1 MKLLPLENEE
11 RRFKMKRL
19 IALISTVVLGITLL
33 TSCARKPGEVKIGY
47 QKTGIYQHFFTAI
60 EKGFFKAEGV
70 EVEPVVFASANLMA
84 EALIAGRIDG
94 TATSAFPVIFSIE
107 QNNPNQF
114 KIYIVNIITETAFPD
129 YILVKKDSKINSLSE
144 LKGKKIGT
152 YPGSTILTYTKIIL
166 EHFMDPDDDITIVQL
181 KPALQL
187 QALETGQVDAI
198 FVLEP
203 IASVGIVRDI
213 ARALEEAPLA
223 KYVMK
228 PLPGSGSTFSPKF
241 LENYPKAAEKVK
253 RAMYRALDFLNDSKN
268 TREVRNILAKWTEME
283 PGVIERLRPLKYCK
297 LEDIDRE
304 AIQNLADLLF
314 EGGALEKEIDTSN
327 LYYAE

>member
-1 MKLLPLENEE
+1 
-11 RRFKMKRL
+11 MKRL
-19 IALISTVVLGITLL
+19 ITIIITVVIGIIFL
-33 TSCARKPGEVKIGY
+33 TSCARKPDKVKIGY
-47 QKTGIYQHFFTAI
+47 QKTQIYQHFFTAI

-70 EVEPVVFASANLMA
+70 EVEPVEFASANLMA

-166 EHFMDPDDDITIVQL
+166 KHFMDPDDDITIVQL

-203 IASVGIVRDI
+203 ISSVGIVRGI
-213 ARALEEAPLA
+213 ARVLEEAPLA

-228 PLPGSGSTFSPKF
+228 SLPGSGSTFSPKF
-241 LENYPKAAEKVK
+241 LQNHHKAAERVK
-253 RAMYRALDFLNDSKN
+253 NAMYRALDFLSDSKN
-268 TREVRNILAKWTEME
+268 TQEVRKILMKWTEME
-283 PGVIERLRPLKYCK
+283 QEVIERLRPLKYWK
-297 LEDIDRE
+297 LEDIDKE
-304 AIQNLADLLF
+304 AVQNLADLLF
-314 EGGALEKEIDTSN
+314 EWSALEKEVNTSN